1 VYGQVPSFMPPGA
14 AAPAPGGGRT
24 GGMVAL
30 VVGSVVL
37 LLVLVGVGV
46 ALFLRSDSD
55 DPPAPAAPT
64 AQASAAGEAEYPA
77 RIELPQTLAGM
88 SKIDDEDLNALANE
102 IANDLKTS
110 TDAETAY
117 VAYYAPA
124 GEATKIVGVIG
135 ATGKMERPGTELD
148 DMFTEMSVTGI
159 AAVDPGP
166 MGGHMKCGIQETAT
180 QRLTICGWA
189 DGGSLG
195 LGIFLDRP
203 MSESEI
209 LFRQIRG
216 EVLKRG

>member
-1 VYGQVPSFMPPGA
+1 MPPA
-14 AAPAPGGGRT
+14 AAPAPPSGGGRT

-37 LLVLVGVGV
+37 LLVLVGVGL
-46 ALFLRSDSD
+46 AMFLRSDD
-55 DPPAPAAPT
+55 EPPTPAAPT
-64 AQASAAGEAEYPA
+64 AQASAATEAEYPA

-110 TDAETAY
+110 TEAETAY

-148 DMFTEMSVTGI
+148 DMFSEMEVTGI
-159 AAVDPGP
+159 EAVDPGP
-166 MGGHMKCGIQETAT
+166 MGGHMKCGIQESPT

-189 DGGSLG
+189 DAGSLG

-203 MSESEI
+203 MGESEI